1 MKYRNFL
8 LIFLAIAVV
17 FFGESCSKSIRKTTA
32 TANPSLSIEARVNM
46 LLQQMTLEEKI
57 RLLGGTGFTT
67 QPIKRLGIPAM
78 KMCDGPLGSRM
89 KITKNGVEGGG
100 VATNFSA
107 PIAMAATWDDALI
120 RQVGR
125 AIGAE
130 TRAKGFDVILAPCI
144 NIARVPVGG
153 RTFEAFGED
162 PFLVSRMT
170 VAYVRGVQSQR
181 VVATTKH
188 YVANNQE
195 KYRTLA
201 SSNVSERAL
210 REIYFPAFKAA
221 VQEAGTRAIMASY
234 NRINGDY
241 ACANHYLLT
250 DVLKNEWGFTG
261 LVMSDWGAVHSTIK
275 TANAGLD
282 LEMPRGRF
290 FNQKLLEAVKTGQ
303 VKEGTID
310 EKVRRILRV
319 EFEAGLF
326 DHPPKTYPSSVDT
339 ASHDSLALKVARE
352 AIVLLKNTGH
362 ILPLNRKSLHTLAVI
377 GPNAGVAIISGGGS
391 AYLESYKKVSPLEG
405 IRKKVGNQIAVA
417 YAPGARLKTGAL
429 PPIPS
434 GDLRPPGS
442 NQNIHGLL
450 GQYFNNPNLEGRPA
464 LTRIDSTVYFN
475 WHGRSPDPVIHPDNF
490 SARWTGFYVPS
501 ASGTFQIG
509 VSSDDGF
516 RLFVNGKLFLE
527 DWSDHGRELKA
538 KPIRLEK
545 GKAVALRLEY
555 YERRGGAS
563 VQLGISM
570 RTPEKDLREAVRLA
584 KKSDAVI
591 LCVGLNRNLEG
602 EGHDRTTLDLP
613 ADQER
618 LIRAVSAV
626 NPKTVV
632 VLNNGTP
639 VTMSHWLNR
648 VPAVL
653 EAWYTGQET
662 GTALADIIFGDVTPS
677 GKLPLTFPKSWADC
691 PVAKTYPGTE
701 KATDYSEGIYVGYR
715 YYDSRHIEPLFP
727 FGYGLSY
734 TTFDYSNLE
743 ITPATLGTA
752 DTLHVHLT
760 VTNSGPFAGDDIVQL
775 YVHQNNPEL
784 DRPPKELK
792 AFTRVHLDPGQ
803 SRIVSF
809 QLQARRLGYFHPGKK
824 AWVVEPGSYEI
835 QIGKSSRDIQL
846 TGELVVK

>member
-1 MKYRNFL
+1 MKHNNLLLVLLTFAMA
-8 LIFLAIAVV
+8 LIF
-17 FFGESCSKSIRKTTA
+17 GSCSKPTQKTA
-32 TANPSLSIEARVNM
+32 PYASQSLSIEARVNN
-46 LLQQMTLEEKI
+46 LLQRMTLQEKI
-57 RLLGGTGFTT
+57 KLLGGTGFTT
-67 QPIKRLGIPAM
+67 QPIKRLGIPAL

-100 VATNFSA
+100 LATNFSA
-107 PIAMAATWDDALI
+107 PIAMAATWDDSLI
-120 RQVGR
+120 QAVGK

-153 RTFEAFGED
+153 RTFEAFGEE

-170 VAYVRGVQSQR
+170 VAYVKGVQSER

-201 SSNVSERAL
+201 SSNVSERVL

-221 VQEAGTRAIMASY
+221 IQEANTRAIMASY
-234 NRINGDY
+234 NKINGDY
-241 ACANHYLLT
+241 ACANRYLLT
-250 DVLKNEWGFTG
+250 NVLKTEWGFTG

-290 FNQKLLEAVKTGQ
+290 FNQKLLEAVKKGL
-303 VKEGTID
+303 VKETTID
-310 EKVRRILRV
+310 DKVRRILRV

-326 DHPPKTYPSSVDT
+326 DNPPKTYPSSVDT

-352 AIVLLKNTGH
+352 AIVLLKNSGH
-362 ILPLNRKSLHTLAVI
+362 VLPLNRKSLRTLAVI
-377 GPNAGVAIISGGGS
+377 GPNAGEAIISGGGS
-391 AYLESYKKVSPLEG
+391 AYLDSYKKISPLKG
-405 IRKKVGNQIAVA
+405 IQKKVGKQIAVV

-434 GDLRPPGS
+434 SDLRPPGS

-450 GQYFNNPNLEGRPA
+450 GQYFNNPNLEGKPA

-490 SARWTGFYVPS
+490 SARWTGFYVPP

-527 DWSDHGRELKA
+527 DWSDHGRELKT

-545 GKAVALRLEY
+545 GKTVALRLEY
-555 YERRGGAS
+555 YERRGGAA

-570 RTPEKDLREAVRLA
+570 RTPEKDLREAVQLA
-584 KKSDAVI
+584 KESDAVI

-613 ADQER
+613 ADQEC

-639 VTMSHWLNR
+639 ITMAHWLDG

-662 GTALADIIFGDVTPS
+662 GTALADVIFGDVSPS
-677 GKLPLTFPKSWADC
+677 GKLPLTFPISWDDC

-701 KATDYSEGIYVGYR
+701 EATDYTEGIYIGYR
-715 YYDSRHIEPLFP
+715 YYDHKHIKPLFP

-734 TTFDYSNLE
+734 TTFDYSNL
-743 ITPATLGTA
+743 IINPTSVSKM
-752 DTLHVHLT
+752 DTFSVSLSVK
-760 VTNSGPFAGDDIVQL
+760 NSGSFSGDEIVQL
-775 YVHQNNPEL
+775 YIHQNNPSL

-792 AFTRVHLDPGQ
+792 AFKRVHLNPGQ
-803 SRIVSF
+803 SKRITF
-809 QLQARRLGYFHPGKK
+809 QLKARDLSYFNPGKK
-824 AWVVEPGSYEI
+824 TWVVEPGGYKI
-835 QIGKSSRDIQL
+835 QIGKSSENIQL
-846 TGELVVK
+846 TGNLIVK